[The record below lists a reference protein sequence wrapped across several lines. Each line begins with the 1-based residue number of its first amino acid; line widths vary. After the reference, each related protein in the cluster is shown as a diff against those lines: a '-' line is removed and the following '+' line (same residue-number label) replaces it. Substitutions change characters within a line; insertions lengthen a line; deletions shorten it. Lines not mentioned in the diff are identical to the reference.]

1 MEEYIIITLGFILL
15 AIGLVS
21 SVIPPLPG
29 PPIAF
34 SSLLLLHFG
43 TSNHP
48 TSNAMHFHPNHP
60 INNWILLIMGIV
72 AIASTFLDNLASIYG
87 TKKFGGTKAGVRGSF
102 IGLIIAV
109 FFTGWIPFIGPF
121 TSILVGPFIGAVIGE
136 KIGGQAN
143 EVALKSGF
151 GSFLGIKIG
160 VSLVFLVYFFKLV
173 IFG

>member
-43 TSNHP
+43 TS
-48 TSNAMHFHPNHP
+48 NHP

-151 GSFLGIKIG
+151 GSLLGFLMGVGIKIG

>member
-1 MEEYIIITLGFILL
+1 M
-15 AIGLVS
+15 GL
-21 SVIPPLPG
+21 
-29 PPIAF
+29 
-34 SSLLLLHFG
+34 
-43 TSNHP
+43 
-48 TSNAMHFHPNHP
+48 
-60 INNWILLIMGIV
+60 V

-121 TSILVGPFIGAVIGE
+121 TSILVGSFIGAVIGE

-151 GSFLGIKIG
+151 GSFLGFLMGVGIKIG

>member
-43 TSNHP
+43 TS
-48 TSNAMHFHPNHP
+48 NHP

-121 TSILVGPFIGAVIGE
+121 TSILVGPF
-136 KIGGQAN
+136 
-143 EVALKSGF
+143 
-151 GSFLGIKIG
+151 GSFLGFLMGVGIKIG

>member
-43 TSNHP
+43 TS
-48 TSNAMHFHPNHP
+48 NHP

-121 TSILVGPFIGAVIGE
+121 TSIFSWTIYR
-136 KIGGQAN
+136 
-143 EVALKSGF
+143 SC
-151 GSFLGIKIG
+151 
-160 VSLVFLVYFFKLV
+160 YW
-173 IFG
+173 

>member
-1 MEEYIIITLGFILL
+1 MEEGIVITIGFILL

-43 TSNHP
+43 T
-48 TSNAMHFHPNHP
+48 PNHP
-60 INNWILLIMGIV
+60 VGNWTLVIMGFV
-72 AIASTFLDNLASIYG
+72 AILSTFMDNLVAIYG

-102 IGLIIAV
+102 IGLIIAI

-121 TSILVGPFIGAVIGE
+121 TSILLGPFLGAIIGE
-136 KIGGQAN
+136 KIGGQDNKTAI
-143 EVALKSGF
+143 KSGF
-151 GSFLGIKIG
+151 GSFLGFLMGVGIKIG
-160 VSLVFLVYFFKLV
+160 VSLVFFVYFFKLA
-173 IFG
+173 IFD